1 MLPDKEVALLSLG
14 EQVHI
19 TASDSLILRC
29 IEIYDVLLFMHA
41 LTVASDVTYQKKI
54 DISKNFIYI

>member
-1 MLPDKEVALLSLG
+1 MLPDKEVALPSLG

-19 TASDSLILRC
+19 TAIDSLILRC

-41 LTVASDVTYQKKI
+41 STVASYSDVTFQKKI
-54 DISKNFIYI
+54 DISKN